1 MPGVALSKLLK
12 DTDFPTS
19 SPTEFVLFLVLRSIN
34 IGPIVFT
41 LCG

>member
-1 MPGVALSKLLK
+1 MPGVALSKLLS
-12 DTDFPTS
+12 FPTS